1 MALRFP
7 TKGRWPEG
15 GCSSPSFLG
24 QSDSLCAGA
33 TGSSNPQRAWGHV
46 QRERGSVV
54 FFFCL
59 FLFFIVNLLENA
71 VRSCMLFA
79 GGGDVAIPFFFFPV
93 DSSWPDFS

>member
-1 MALRFP
+1 MF
-7 TKGRWPEG
+7 
-15 GCSSPSFLG
+15 
-24 QSDSLCAGA
+24 
-33 TGSSNPQRAWGHV
+33 
-46 QRERGSVV
+46 RERGALL

-93 DSSWPDFS
+93 DSGWPDFS